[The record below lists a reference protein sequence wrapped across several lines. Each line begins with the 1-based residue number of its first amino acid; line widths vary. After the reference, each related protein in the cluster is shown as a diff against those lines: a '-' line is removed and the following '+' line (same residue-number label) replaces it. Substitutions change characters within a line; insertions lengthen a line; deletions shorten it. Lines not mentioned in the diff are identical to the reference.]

1 MSLIRQESKNG
12 AQTPGRSVTEVTFDE
27 GTLSII
33 LKGVVGVATVK
44 KLFDEINGFIDNGLE
59 CISVDPSGAKG
70 FDTTS
75 IQLFVALID
84 YSKTY
89 GVAYK
94 WLSSNERLTEVA
106 SLLGLKSNLELA
118 D

>member
-1 MSLIRQESKNG
+1 MSSIRQESKNG
-12 AQTPGRSVTEVTFDE
+12 VQTSESTVTEIIFDK

-33 LKGVVGVATVK
+33 LRGVVGVATVK
-44 KLFDEINGFIDNGLE
+44 KLFDDINEFIDDGLE

-75 IQLFVALID
+75 VQLLIALID

-89 GVAYK
+89 GLAYK

-106 SLLGLKSNLELA
+106 GFLGLKSNLELV